1 MHVFPHVAPQGK
13 WTQQDLVQQRN
24 NAKNQP
30 GASGSAGS
38 IDEPSIHSH
47 WISLREGVRTVV
59 HHPQGFGLG
68 NAGQTASRTGTTIK
82 AGESNYTEIG
92 AETGLF
98 GALLWIAWGLAIFV
112 ALVTTAWR
120 TRWWAGRRH
129 RGCVRGDARA
139 RRSDGRDR
147 RSVDGVLPLGTCRHC
162 AEAAAYPSRVSS
174 PAPAPQTQQQGVRVI
189 FGALILVFLL
199 ASLDQTIV
207 STALPTIVGE
217 LGGLQHL
224 SWVVTAY
231 LLASTV
237 SGPLYGKFG
246 DLYGRKIV
254 MQTAI
259 VIFLVGSALCGLSQN
274 MAELIGF
281 RALQGLGAGGLIV
294 TAIAVVGDVIPP
306 RDRGRYQGIFGAV
319 FGVSTIIGPL
329 LGGFFVDNLSWRWI
343 FYVNLPIGAVAF
355 VVIGAVF
362 RVRPV
367 VKQHKVDYLGAGLL
381 AGGLSAIVLFTSL
394 GGSTWAWGSSQIIA
408 LMVIAVV
415 AIAGFVFVEARVQEP
430 ILPLSLFRNRT
441 FAVTSAV
448 GFVVGLS
455 LFGAVTYLPLYL
467 QIVKGTSA
475 TKSGLQL
482 TPLMLGLIV
491 TSVISGQLISRWGK
505 YRVFPIVG
513 TAVVTVGMAL
523 LSQLGIGTSLW
534 VAALDMVV
542 LGLGLGMV
550 MQVLVLA
557 VQNAVDYKY
566 LGVAT
571 SGSTMFRSIG
581 GSIGVSLFGAI
592 FTNRLATEL
601 AQRLPR
607 GVHLPSTTSPAEIRA
622 LPTGVRDSYVHAL
635 TAALSPVFLVAAVI
649 SSAAFILA
657 LLLPDI
663 PLRRTSEAE
672 GIGEAF
678 ASPREGDSERELE
691 RVLSV
696 IARREERWRAYEEL
710 AARAEVDLPPTELWA
725 LCRLA
730 EQAPA
735 SPQTIAA
742 ATGVDDEQ
750 SNRRW
755 RGSVGVGS
763 SRRWTV
769 RTTSRPQGSESST

>member
-1 MHVFPHVAPQGK
+1 MSSGAQVPEAQ
-13 WTQQDLVQQRN
+13 QQR
-24 NAKNQP
+24 
-30 GASGSAGS
+30 
-38 IDEPSIHSH
+38 
-47 WISLREGVRTVV
+47 
-59 HHPQGFGLG
+59 
-68 NAGQTASRTGTTIK
+68 
-82 AGESNYTEIG
+82 
-92 AETGLF
+92 
-98 GALLWIAWGLAIFV
+98 
-112 ALVTTAWR
+112 
-120 TRWWAGRRH
+120 
-129 RGCVRGDARA
+129 
-139 RRSDGRDR
+139 
-147 RSVDGVLPLGTCRHC
+147 
-162 AEAAAYPSRVSS
+162 
-174 PAPAPQTQQQGVRVI
+174 VRVI

-254 MQTAI
+254 LQTAI

-294 TAIAVVGDVIPP
+294 TAIAVIGDVIPP
-306 RDRGRYQGIFGAV
+306 RDRGRYQGIFGGV

-355 VVIGAVF
+355 AVIGAVF
-362 RVRPV
+362 RVRPAP
-367 VKQHKVDYLGAGLL
+367 KQHEVDYLGAALL

-394 GGSTWAWGSSQIIA
+394 GGSTWAWDSSQIIA
-408 LMVIAVV
+408 LIVIGVV
-415 AIAGFVFVEARVQEP
+415 AIAGFVFVESRVPEP

-448 GFVVGLS
+448 GFIVGLS

-467 QIVKGTSA
+467 QIAKGVSP

-482 TPLMLGLIV
+482 TPMMLGLLV
-491 TSVISGQLISRWGK
+491 TSVLSGQLISRGGK

-523 LSQLGIGTSLW
+523 LSRLGIGTSLW

-592 FTNRLATEL
+592 FTNRLNTEL

-607 GVHLPSTTSPAEIRA
+607 SVHIPSTTSPAEIRA

-649 SSAAFILA
+649 SSVAFILA

-678 ASPREGDSERELE
+678 ASPRDGDSERELE

-710 AARAEVDLPPTELWA
+710 AAKAQVDLPPTELWT

-735 SPQTIAA
+735 SRQTIAA
-742 ATGVDDEQ
+742 TTGVDDGQLERALAGLGPGGLVAEV
-750 SNRRW
+750 NGMYDLTPAGHR
-755 RGSVGVGS
+755 VFDVI
-763 SRRWTV
+763 V
-769 RTTSRPQGSESST
+769 RVKRATLEELVRDWSPEDHAQLAPMLDRLARSLASEMPTPA

>member
-1 MHVFPHVAPQGK
+1 MSSTAAPE
-13 WTQQDLVQQRN
+13 TQQR
-24 NAKNQP
+24 
-30 GASGSAGS
+30 
-38 IDEPSIHSH
+38 
-47 WISLREGVRTVV
+47 
-59 HHPQGFGLG
+59 
-68 NAGQTASRTGTTIK
+68 
-82 AGESNYTEIG
+82 
-92 AETGLF
+92 
-98 GALLWIAWGLAIFV
+98 
-112 ALVTTAWR
+112 
-120 TRWWAGRRH
+120 
-129 RGCVRGDARA
+129 
-139 RRSDGRDR
+139 
-147 RSVDGVLPLGTCRHC
+147 
-162 AEAAAYPSRVSS
+162 
-174 PAPAPQTQQQGVRVI
+174 VRVI

-246 DLYGRKIV
+246 DLYGRKV
-254 MQTAI
+254 VLQTAI

-362 RVRPV
+362 RVRPAP
-367 VKQHKVDYLGAGLL
+367 KQHKVDYLGAALL

-408 LMVIAVV
+408 LIVIGVV
-415 AIAGFVFVEARVQEP
+415 ALAGFVFVESRVPEP

-448 GFVVGLS
+448 GFIVGLA

-467 QIVKGTSA
+467 QIVKGVSP

-482 TPLMLGLIV
+482 TPLMLGLLV
-491 TSVISGQLISRWGK
+491 TSVLSGQLISRWGR
-505 YRVFPIVG
+505 YRIFPIVG

-523 LSQLGIGTSLW
+523 LSRLGIGTSLW
-534 VAALDMVV
+534 MAALDMVV
-542 LGLGLGMV
+542 LGLGLGMT

-592 FTNRLATEL
+592 FTNRLHSEL
-601 AQRLPR
+601 AQRLSASA
-607 GVHLPSTTSPAEIRA
+607 HLPSATSPAAIRA
-622 LPTGVRDSYVHAL
+622 LPPEVRDSYVHAL
-635 TAALSPVFLVAAVI
+635 TAALSPVFFVAAVI
-649 SSAAFILA
+649 SSVAFILA
-657 LLLPDI
+657 LLLPDV
-663 PLRRTSEAE
+663 PLRQTSAAE
-672 GIGEAF
+672 GIGETF
-678 ASPREGDSERELE
+678 ATPSHGDSEQELE

-696 IARREERWRAYEEL
+696 VARRDERWRAYAEWVN
-710 AARAEVDLPPTELWA
+710 RAGVDVDPTEAWL
-725 LCRLA
+725 LA
-730 EQAPA
+730 RTGEQAPA
-735 SPQTIAA
+735 SAEQIATT
-742 ATGVDDEQ
+742 TGVDAGDVRRTMERLEQ
-750 SNRRW
+750 KGLVARNR
-755 RGSVGVGS
+755 GDYELTTEG
-763 SRRWTV
+763 RRVFEALVAV
-769 RTTSRPQGSESST
+769 RRATLEDLVRDWSPEDHAQLAPVLDRLARSLASEMPTPA